1 MASLADNITTTYF
14 PITIHYVALDGV
26 VKSTTTNVKPAKSLS
41 GVTTLPSQNIE
52 ISATAANNKK
62 ELLSYSDVRRFAG
75 SALILWKADVADKAI
90 TVYRVESTGDV
101 VEAGL
106 DKCCYVR

>member
-1 MASLADNITTTYF
+1 MFEDL
-14 PITIHYVALDGV
+14 
-26 VKSTTTNVKPAKSLS
+26 
-41 GVTTLPSQNIE
+41 
-52 ISATAANNKK
+52 
-62 ELLSYSDVRRFAG
+62 AG

-106 DKCCYVR
+106 ANAVTFDKSALKDITKLTLNVDAARTTRVIMLRLTSKMLTVKF